1 MWTAETLASFPPPA
15 GSGLYEVVRL
25 IRIKPIRSS
34 PYLCDASGRQIRLP
48 AYANLLGT
56 VLHVGPA
63 ALDENREPFNPI
75 KVGTPDYL
83 QLQAVIDAHPDGL
96 PYEKHRELFRRDGE
110 LARNFTHGYVVVR
123 PKGMKP

>member
-63 ALDENREPFNPI
+63 ALDENREPFNPL
-75 KVGTPDYL
+75 KASTPEYF
-83 QLQAVIDAHPDGL
+83 QLQMVIDAHPDGL